1 MEKNEEILQKLR
13 DFRME
18 KMIELKNKNLG
29 YEVDIEDVIY
39 CGQIDFEENGET
51 IKKDVFLVVKNID
64 GNISMVYCTDNDEIA
79 IQMDIDKM
87 FDEDGIIPTEKYKDR
102 NKDFE
107 KLKENEDKR
116 VSLNKLEEERMNNI
130 SKSLGIEDKD
140 IKASSE
146 IDTKNINEEE
156 LLKKYANV
164 KSEFDPNR
172 KITASENFGN
182 LIPGANRFSKIAV
195 VYSDKTADKFKLVGI
210 TGEGKV
216 EEINGLVRTEG
227 TNPTE
232 NVVSSNRDGSEL
244 KSKTVQAMY
253 KIKGR
258 PNEGFSMNIGSAGG
272 VEVNYIR
279 RSTDNEYISIP
290 VEATHTRPVTAE
302 LKRNMDKSKNV
313 RVEEEI
319 DRAQAEVDEH
329 NGKAD
334 FKNIDDNPNNDINH
348 ENILKTED
356 GKEKTYEEVI
366 EEIEKEMKVSRKEA
380 ERLFE
385 ENRDEGETYEKVKSD
400 IEEEIEEQLRIN
412 R

>member
-1 MEKNEEILQKLR
+1 MEKNEELLQKLR

-18 KMIELKNKNLG
+18 KMIELKNENLD

-64 GNISMVYCTDNDEIA
+64 GAIRLEYQTDNDFIA
-79 IQMDIDKM
+79 VDYAEM
-87 FDEDGIIPTEKYKDR
+87 IIPTEDYQKTD
-102 NKDFE
+102 
-107 KLKENEDKR
+107 LKPLIKNEDKR
-116 VSLNKLEEERMNNI
+116 VSLNQLEEERINNI
-130 SKSLGIEDKD
+130 AKSIGIENDD

-146 IDTKNINEEE
+146 IDSKNLKEED
-156 LLKKYANV
+156 LLKKCVNV

-182 LIPGANRFSKIAV
+182 LIPGANKFSKIAV
-195 VYSDKTADKFKLVGI
+195 VYSDKTANKFKLVGI

-216 EEINGLVRTEG
+216 EEINDLIPTEG

-232 NVVSSNRDGSEL
+232 NVVSSNRDGSKVE
-244 KSKTVQAMY
+244 SKTVQAMY

-272 VEVNYIR
+272 IEVNYIR
-279 RSTDNEYISIP
+279 RSTDDEYLSIP
-290 VEATHTRPVTAE
+290 IEATHTRPVTAE

-313 RVEEEI
+313 RVDEEV
-319 DRAQAEVDEH
+319 DRAQAEFDEH
-329 NGKAD
+329 NGKTD
-334 FKNIDDNPNNDINH
+334 FRNIDDNPNNDINH
-348 ENILKTED
+348 DNILKTED

-366 EEIEKEMKVSRKEA
+366 QEIEKEMKVSRKEA